1 MSASVL
7 RCNSVEVSDQM
18 IAVMFVKNYRSL
30 ELCVK
35 GQELVHKI
43 GELRHSLLSV
53 AIECHWCSRMLH
65 RKSCVVYV

>member
-1 MSASVL
+1 MTALYYHHSRVEMSASVV

-35 GQELVHKI
+35 GQELVH
-43 GELRHSLLSV
+43 
-53 AIECHWCSRMLH
+53 
-65 RKSCVVYV
+65 